1 MRGAAVVLF
10 VGAIVLGA
18 DLAQSHGGGLN
29 AEGCHNNRKTGDYH
43 CHRAPRAA
51 QPASP
56 PQRLRP
62 APSGGSKHSCGEKS
76 TCGQMASCEEAMFY
90 LRQCGLRRLDGDRDG
105 VPCESLCG

>member
-1 MRGAAVVLF
+1 MRRAAVVLL

-18 DLAQSHGGGLN
+18 GLAEPHGGGLN

-56 PQRLRP
+56 AQRL
-62 APSGGSKHSCGEKS
+62 APIPGGGGKQSCGGKS
-76 TCGQMASCEEAMFY
+76 TCGQMASCSEAMFY
-90 LRQCGLRRLDGDRDG
+90 LNSCGVSRLDGDGDG
-105 VPCESLCG
+105 VPCESICR